1 MDMQQM
7 LDKQGDIPI
16 TIKESWVIH
25 IMHNLNSYVRGYH
38 VYMNIWNP
46 LIGDNAHVC
55 VKESGNDFD
64 QYAVAI
70 AKEKGNTWHTCL
82 QICRKY
88 FFFIWIF
95 LKFLDFLNSKNW

>member
-1 MDMQQM
+1 M
-7 LDKQGDIPI
+7 LEKQGDIPI
-16 TIKESWVIH
+16 TIAESWVIH
-25 IMHNLNSYVRGYH
+25 IMHHLNSYVRGYH

-70 AKEKGNTWHTCL
+70 AKEKGNVVGHVPANL
-82 QICRKY
+82 SKVL
-88 FFFIWIF
+88 FFLFGF
-95 LKFLDFLNSKNW
+95 F